1 MSIFTKQEITTEI
14 DEEGNEKTT
23 IKETSAKIERS
34 SEPDYI
40 KIYTDMW
47 CEFNQIPQRWRE
59 LFLQLAIRMSYAN
72 SNDLEN
78 SQTVVVYGMISK
90 SITEACG
97 WKDKSNLRRGL
108 KALCDCGAIK
118 NVGRATYQIN
128 PSYASKGSWKYNPK
142 LANGGV
148 EDLIAVFKF
157 KDKSIKTDI
166 IWADDGQDNKFNDMY
181 REGLSVERNDET
193 ILKAMEI
200 KNNEQR
206 ETSTDTTESLNLPF

>member
-1 MSIFTKQEITTEI
+1 MA
-14 DEEGNEKTT
+14 G
-23 IKETSAKIERS
+23 KI
-34 SEPDYI
+34 
-40 KIYTDMW
+40 
-47 CEFNQIPQRWRE
+47 N
-59 LFLQLAIRMSYAN
+59 
-72 SNDLEN
+72 
-78 SQTVVVYGMISK
+78 
-90 SITEACG
+90 
-97 WKDKSNLRRGL
+97 
-108 KALCDCGAIK
+108 
-118 NVGRATYQIN
+118 
-128 PSYASKGSWKYNPK
+128 ASKGSWKYNPK

-148 EDLIAVFKF
+148 EDLITVFKF